1 MATELRLKAFFF
13 WLAKSDELLSPA
25 KFLRIGIDARG
36 IAPGTERLE
45 ENAAPARGTD
55 VLDRWPAG
63 TDDSL
68 EIVDETLG
76 FALEP
81 GSPGVGAESEIEPAL
96 GSPFFR
102 TSGERDLI
110 VDVAVHGGAL
120 GDGRVMINDDFAL
133 SVNAF

>member
-25 KFLRIGIDARG
+25 KFLRKRVDACG

-45 ENAAPARGTD
+45 ESAAPARGKD

-63 TDDSL
+63 TDDGL

-96 GSPFFR
+96 GGPFFR
-102 TSGERDLI
+102 RTGERNLI
-110 VDVAVHGGAL
+110 LDVAVHGGAL
-120 GDGRVMINDDFAL
+120 GDGRVVINDDFAL
-133 SVNAF
+133 LVNAF